1 MKKLVLIV
9 TTILITAAAFAETK
23 SYKELV
29 PADYVAELE
38 KSGMVRLVHE
48 NGNDNGRYL
57 MPENDY
63 EDTFRNRIVA
73 KKSGNYPF
81 ICESLYLINKKKYA
95 KNLDVSQMNI
105 QAVSEAVRSISKMQ
119 GMTYYSTTR
128 KKRLVLY
135 KSAYTL
141 ENGSSKARVNDRNTG
156 NSDGTKNW
164 LLFDDASF
172 GEIRYELDYKQNENT
187 FYMGYQNID
196 DVKVLFMKP
205 VSAGNLLLQAL
216 FIDCGDDYLVYIVS
230 DVDCMKVPGMKKQM
244 EDSFV
249 SRMDALS
256 EWLADQF

>member
-9 TTILITAAAFAETK
+9 TTLLITVAAFAETK
-23 SYKELV
+23 SFKEIV
-29 PADYVAELE
+29 PAEYVAELE
-38 KSGMVRLVHE
+38 KSGMVRLIHE
-48 NGNDNGRYL
+48 DGNDNGRYL
-57 MPENDY
+57 MPENEY
-63 EDTFRNRIVA
+63 GDTVRNLIVA
-73 KKSGNYPF
+73 KKPGNYPF

-95 KNLDVSQMNI
+95 KKTDASQMNI

-119 GMTYYSTTR
+119 GMSYYSTTR

-141 ENGSSKARVNDRNTG
+141 EDGNSKARTNDRNTG
-156 NSDGTKNW
+156 NPDGTKNW

-172 GEIRYELDYKQNENT
+172 GEIRYELDYKQNEDT

-205 VSAGNLLLQAL
+205 VTARNLLVQAL

-230 DVDCMKVPGMKKQM
+230 DVDCMKVPGMKNQI